1 MTRSKYKHRK
11 SGNGPYAT
19 RRSCGGPSRYSR
31 TLHGVFVRA
40 EPYEITFQ
48 RAIESLQCTRI
59 MKLITFGSRT
69 AVTCAA
75 TRRSSAWHKRL
86 PPKRR

>member
-1 MTRSKYKHRK
+1 MPHEAPQAQYPCQATHLSTEPKYKLIEERRNMTRSKYKHRK

-40 EPYEITFQ
+40 EPYIVGMVPM
-48 RAIESLQCTRI
+48 SD
-59 MKLITFGSRT
+59 K
-69 AVTCAA
+69 V
-75 TRRSSAWHKRL
+75 
-86 PPKRR
+86 